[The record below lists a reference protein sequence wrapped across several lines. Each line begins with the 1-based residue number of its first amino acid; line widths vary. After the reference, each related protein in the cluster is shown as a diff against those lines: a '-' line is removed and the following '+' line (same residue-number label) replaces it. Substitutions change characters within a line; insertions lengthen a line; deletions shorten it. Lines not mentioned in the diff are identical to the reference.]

1 MDTTETFIHQQYL
14 SDLTICDD
22 LINYFEENRSK
33 AKVGRVYGGEV
44 RPEQKDSID
53 LRSDFVDPEL
63 TDRYYGQFDQVVH
76 NYAEKYKWAF
86 QEPVSVYEHFNIQ
99 YYRPNQGAFH
109 AWHCERLGAEAP
121 ASWRHLVWMTYL
133 NDVEEGGETEFLY
146 QKMKVQPRKGL
157 TLIWPSD
164 WTHMH
169 RSKKSK
175 RGKKYI
181 ITGWLNFVPKEEQEA
196 MKK

>member
-1 MDTTETFIHQQYL
+1 M
-14 SDLTICDD
+14 
-22 LINYFEENRSK
+22 
-33 AKVGRVYGGEV
+33 
-44 RPEQKDSID
+44 QKNISG
-53 LRSDFVDPEL
+53 S
-63 TDRYYGQFDQVVH
+63 
-76 NYAEKYKWAF
+76 F

-157 TLIWPSD
+157 TLI
-164 WTHMH
+164 
-169 RSKKSK
+169 
-175 RGKKYI
+175 
-181 ITGWLNFVPKEEQEA
+181 LNPLIGLTCIAVRKQREERNILLLDGT
-196 MKK
+196 